1 MRFLVYAVSAAAG
14 TVVQTAWLAYLP
26 LGGGIA
32 DPLLPIIMTVG
43 LLHGSEEG
51 AIVGA
56 GVGLLHDVMSGSPLG
71 LGMAAG
77 VCAGFAAGLGE
88 RSLSLESVW
97 LPAVGG
103 ALLTVLAGGVTLI
116 GAHLVGVAAVP
127 LPDAVR
133 AVLGSACYN
142 GVIAVPIF
150 AGLRRLD
157 AAVVRLYERSH
168 PA

>member
-1 MRFLVYAVSAAAG
+1 MRFLLYAVLAAAG
-14 TVVQTAWLAYLP
+14 TVVQTAWLTYVP

-51 AIVGA
+51 AVVGA
-56 GVGLLHDVMSGSPLG
+56 GIGLLHDVMSGSPLG
-71 LGMAAG
+71 LGMTAG
-77 VCAGFAAGLGE
+77 VCVGFAAGLGE
-88 RSLSLESVW
+88 RNLSFESAW
-97 LPAVGG
+97 LPALGG
-103 ALLTVLAGGVTLI
+103 AVLTVLAAGVSMTA
-116 GAHLVGVAAVP
+116 AHLVGLAQAP
-127 LPDAVR
+127 LPDALR

-150 AGLRRLD
+150 HGLRRLD
-157 AAVVRLYERSH
+157 NAVVGLYERSH

>member
-1 MRFLVYAVSAAAG
+1 MRFLVYAVFAAAG
-14 TVVQTAWLAYLP
+14 TVVQSAWLVYLP
-26 LGGGIA
+26 LFGGIA

-51 AIVGA
+51 AVVGA
-56 GVGLLHDVMSGSPLG
+56 GIGLIHDVMSGSPLG

-77 VCAGFAAGLGE
+77 VCVGFAAGLGE
-88 RSLSLESVW
+88 GTLSLESAW

-103 ALLTVLAGGVTLI
+103 ALLTLAAGAVTLA
-116 GAHLVGVAAVP
+116 GAHLMALTVAP
-127 LPDAVR
+127 LPAAAR

-150 AGLRRLD
+150 HGLRRLD

>member
-1 MRFLVYAVSAAAG
+1 MRFLIYAVLAAAG
-14 TVVQTAWLAYLP
+14 TVVQSAWLVYLP
-26 LGGGIA
+26 LFGGIA

-51 AIVGA
+51 AVVGA
-56 GVGLLHDVMSGSPLG
+56 GVGLIHDVMSGSPLG

-88 RSLSLESVW
+88 GSLSLESVW

-103 ALLTVLAGGVTLI
+103 AVLTLLAGAVTLTGVHLMALTVA
-116 GAHLVGVAAVP
+116 P
-127 LPDAVR
+127 LPEAAR

-150 AGLRRLD
+150 QGLRRLD
-157 AAVVRLYERSH
+157 LAAVRLYERSR

>member
-1 MRFLVYAVSAAAG
+1 MRFIIYAVLAAAG
-14 TVVQTAWLAYLP
+14 TVVQTAWFTYLP

-51 AIVGA
+51 AVVGA
-56 GVGLLHDVMSGSPLG
+56 GLGLLHDVMSGSPLG
-71 LGMAAG
+71 LGMVAG
-77 VCAGFAAGLGE
+77 VCVGFAAGLGE
-88 RSLSLESVW
+88 RSLSLESGW
-97 LPAVGG
+97 LPALAG
-103 ALLTVLAGGVTLI
+103 AAFTVLAAAVTMTA
-116 GAHLVGVAAVP
+116 AHLVGLAPAP
-127 LPDAVR
+127 LPDGVR

-150 AGLRRLD
+150 HGLRRLD
-157 AAVVRLYERSH
+157 AAVAGLYERSR

>member
-1 MRFLVYAVSAAAG
+1 MRFVVYAVFAAAG
-14 TVVQTAWLAYLP
+14 TVVQTALLAYLP
-26 LGGGIA
+26 LAGGIA
-32 DPLLPIIMTVG
+32 DPLLPIVMTIG

-51 AIVGA
+51 AVVGA
-56 GVGLLHDVMSGSPLG
+56 GIGLLHDVMSGSPLG

-88 RSLSLESVW
+88 GSLSLESAW
-97 LPAVGG
+97 LPAIGG

-116 GAHLVGVAAVP
+116 GAHLVGLAAVP
-127 LPDAVR
+127 LPDAAR

-150 AGLRRLD
+150 HGLRRLD
-157 AAVVRLYERSH
+157 VAVVRLYERSH

>member
-1 MRFLVYAVSAAAG
+1 MRFAVYGMLAAAG
-14 TVVQTAWLAYLP
+14 AVVQSAWLTYLP

-51 AIVGA
+51 ALVG
-56 GVGLLHDVMSGSPLG
+56 GGIGLLHDLMSGSPLG

-77 VCAGFAAGLGE
+77 VCAGFVAGLGE
-88 RSLSLESVW
+88 GSLSLDSVW

-103 ALLTVLAGGVTLI
+103 ALLTMVAGGVSLI
-116 GAHLVGVAAVP
+116 GTHLVGLGAAP
-127 LPDAVR
+127 LSDAVR

-142 GVIAVPIF
+142 GAIAVPIF
-150 AGLRRLD
+150 HGLRRLD
-157 AAVVRLYERSH
+157 TAVVRLYERSR

>member
-1 MRFLVYAVSAAAG
+1 MRFLVYAVFAAAG
-14 TVVQTAWLAYLP
+14 TILQTAWLAYLP
-26 LGGGIA
+26 LAGGIA
-32 DPLLPIIMTVG
+32 DPLLPIVMTIG

-51 AIVGA
+51 AVVGA
-56 GVGLLHDVMSGSPLG
+56 GIGLLHDVMSGSPLG

-88 RSLSLESVW
+88 GSLSLESAW
-97 LPAVGG
+97 LPAIGG

-116 GAHLVGVAAVP
+116 GAHLVGLAAAP
-127 LPDAVR
+127 LPDAAR

-150 AGLRRLD
+150 HGLRRLD
-157 AAVVRLYERSH
+157 VAVVRLYERSH

>member
-1 MRFLVYAVSAAAG
+1 MRFLVYAVCAAAG

-88 RSLSLESVW
+88 RGLSLESVW

-116 GAHLVGVAAVP
+116 GAHLVGVAAAP
-127 LPDAVR
+127 LPDAAR